1 MNGDSN
7 RNGQWCWRN
16 TIRNVVVKTGT
27 TEEYF
32 ARVREIA
39 KQINSGEV
47 PKPEFTLT
55 FEDPGDMFAVM
66 TPARLELFRAAKT
79 DPSSITAIAHRLHRD
94 RSTVKRDVDI
104 LVAAGLLNIE
114 EAPLPGHGRQKFVR
128 ATADTI
134 QLRAVVA

>member
-1 MNGDSN
+1 M
-7 RNGQWCWRN
+7 
-16 TIRNVVVKTGT
+16 RNVTVKTGT

-39 KQINSGEV
+39 TQIDRGEV

-66 TPARLELFRAAKT
+66 TPARLELFRAAKS
-79 DPSSITAIAHRLHRD
+79 DPSSLTALAHRLHRD

-114 EAPLPGHGRQKFVR
+114 EVPLPGHGRQKCVR
-128 ATADTI
+128 AAADRI
-134 QLRAVVA
+134 QLQAVVV